1 MTFSLT
7 LRPRRLA
14 KLLAC
19 LAGAGILAH
28 SGSAAALGL
37 VEAYQAALKNDPVYR
52 AAFHAS
58 EGGKE
63 NRILGRSNLLPSLS
77 ASYSG
82 SKNRSDISSGARVIH
97 PEYNSK
103 SATLQLRQPLFNLDS
118 LARYKQGVAQ
128 SEYSAAQF
136 ASQSQEVV
144 LRVVGAYVELLF
156 KREQL
161 DLALAERDMYLEQKK
176 SNERM
181 YEKGEGTK
189 TDVLEVLSR
198 LDLAEAQVLEAI
210 DNETVARDTLAGI
223 IGGEV
228 GALDPLS
235 PNFKVRTGEIFSYEA
250 WKAIAMER
258 NPDVKTQMYAIEIAR
273 QEVNKARAGH
283 APKLDFVAS
292 YSKNTSESINTINQ
306 DSTVRSIG
314 VQLSIPLYAGGA
326 VNASTRQAVAG
337 QEKAKADLQAQID
350 KTMLELRKDYT
361 QLISSVSRIAAL
373 DKAVESGELLITATE
388 KSIQGGIRVNLDLL
402 NAQRQLSASKRD
414 RAQARYGYLLAMLRL
429 RGAAGTLSSDDV
441 GDLALY
447 FR

>member
-1 MTFSLT
+1 MTFSLI

-19 LAGAGILAH
+19 LAGAGILAS
-28 SGSAAALGL
+28 SGSASALGL
-37 VEAYQAALKNDPVYR
+37 VEAYQAALKNDPAYR
-52 AAFHAS
+52 AAFQAS
-58 EGGKE
+58 ESGKE
-63 NRILGRSNLLPSLS
+63 NRILGRSNLLPNLS
-77 ASYSG
+77 ASYSVG
-82 SKNRSDISSGARVIH
+82 KNHSDITSGARVTH
-97 PEYNSK
+97 PEYNSR
-103 SATLQLRQPLFNLDS
+103 SATLQLRQSLFNLDS

-176 SNERM
+176 SNQRM

-210 DNETVARDTLAGI
+210 DNETVARDTLAAI

-228 GALDPLS
+228 GVLDPLS
-235 PNFKVRTGEIFSYEA
+235 PNFKVRTEEMFSYEA

-258 NPDVKTQMYAIEIAR
+258 NPDVKAQMYAIEIAR

-314 VQLSIPLYAGGA
+314 LQLSIPLYAGGA
-326 VNASTRQAVAG
+326 VSASTRQAVAN
-337 QEKAKADLQAQID
+337 QEKARADWQAQID

-361 QLISSVSRIAAL
+361 QLISSAARIAAL
-373 DKAVESGELLITATE
+373 DKAVESGELLITATG

-414 RAQARYGYLLAMLRL
+414 LAQARYGYLLAMLRL
-429 RGAAGTLSSDDV
+429 RAAAGTLASNDV